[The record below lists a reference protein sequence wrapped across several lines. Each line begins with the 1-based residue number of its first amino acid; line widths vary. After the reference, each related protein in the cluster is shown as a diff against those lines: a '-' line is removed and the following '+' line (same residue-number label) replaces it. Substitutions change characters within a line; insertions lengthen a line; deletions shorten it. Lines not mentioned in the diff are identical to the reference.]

1 MKSYIRINKPE
12 IYWWQKMSNRPNG
25 NIKILLVWQNRDKIK
40 VPVSYNENK
49 TNITRVSMNE
59 DEVLKS
65 IQRCW

>member
-12 IYWWQKMSNRPNG
+12 IYWWQKMSNQPNG